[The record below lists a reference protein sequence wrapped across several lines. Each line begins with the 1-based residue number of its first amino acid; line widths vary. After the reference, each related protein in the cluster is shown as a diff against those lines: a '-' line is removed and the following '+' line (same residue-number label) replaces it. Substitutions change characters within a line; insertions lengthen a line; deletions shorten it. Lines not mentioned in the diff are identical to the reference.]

1 MATKRVNGKQKGNSF
16 ERECC
21 KTLGE
26 YLGGNYERSNG
37 SGGFVGASNFHRA
50 SHLSANQLKSYLGD
64 LFVPDDV
71 EMIVEC
77 KSYKDID
84 FNNIIKGSSSKL
96 NEWIEQNEYDVKTSG
111 IEGIIHI
118 IIFKINRK
126 GSFVCVPAL
135 DVFNKR
141 VSYMNYYTE
150 KNQYQIYGLKE
161 FFENYK
167 DIFKKVI
174 SK

>member
-1 MATKRVNGKQKGNSF
+1 MTKKRVNGKQKGNSF
-16 ERECC
+16 ERDCC
-21 KTLGE
+21 KILE
-26 YLGGNYERSNG
+26 ENIGGSWTRSHG
-37 SGGFVGASNFHRA
+37 SGSYVGASNFHRA
-50 SHLSANQLKSYLGD
+50 SNLSANQLKSYLGD

-77 KSYKDID
+77 KSYKEID

-141 VSYMNYYTE
+141 ISYMNYYTK

-161 FFENYK
+161 FFDNYSE
-167 DIFKKVI
+167 IFKKVI